1 MGGGP
6 MIGSQPLHLS
16 RHGHASHSHAP
27 RMAKNGAVLCK
38 KKPKATRQKRINGVQ
53 LIHLQ
58 LEALEKKDDAM
69 FNALQSTELRAKLHI
84 WDPLQKP
91 K

>member
-27 RMAKNGAVLCK
+27 RVAK
-38 KKPKATRQKRINGVQ
+38 TR
-53 LIHLQ
+53 
-58 LEALEKKDDAM
+58 A
-69 FNALQSTELRAKLHI
+69 RAK
-84 WDPLQKP
+84 PLLIRPPLGTYSYLVVIMQIFAIL
-91 K
+91 